1 MRRRRHCGRWPPPP
15 ARPAAPPKALRS
27 AAIPAKTSP
36 AALPTAKPTL
46 TASPA
51 RAACTSTASAFASK
65 AASPAAWSGR
75 IVAAA
80 IVLGG
85 LAGFT
90 AVLWQ
95 ARAVLLASPELT
107 IRSSS
112 SIQIT
117 GNQHL
122 TRPQLLSVFGDDV
135 DRNLLTVSLED
146 RRAQLE
152 QLPWVEHATVM
163 RLLPN
168 KLRVAIVERTPVA
181 FVRQGSE
188 IRLVDNNGVLLD
200 ISPDAPVANHYS
212 FPVVTGINQEDPLS
226 TRAARMELYER
237 FLTELDSGPSSG
249 SDKVSQTISEVDLS
263 SPEDVK
269 ALLATGVP
277 SGTQDKASDILVHFG
292 SEDFLA
298 RYQKF
303 EQRLPEWKTQYP
315 KLASVDMR
323 YDRQVVLEM
332 APGSAAPA
340 APRDA
345 STAPAAKPAPKPGT
359 APAARSAKLPARTQA
374 RVAVKPA
381 HSPIASKPAHPAAR
395 PTPTQPSPQ

>member
-1 MRRRRHCGRWPPPP
+1 MVAPASALRQMASAAGTPRRVAKGPSLRRDTSDDF
-15 ARPAAPPKALRS
+15 ARPDTEVDPDGFPRPRGLHFSGLRFRLKGNVPRS
-27 AAIPAKTSP
+27 
-36 AALPTAKPTL
+36 LV
-46 TASPA
+46 
-51 RAACTSTASAFASK
+51 
-65 AASPAAWSGR
+65 GR
-75 IVAAA
+75 VAAGA
-80 IVLGG
+80 VVLGG

-95 ARAVLLASPELT
+95 AHAMLLASPELT

-146 RRAQLE
+146 RRKELE

-181 FVRQGSE
+181 FVRQGSR
-188 IRLVDNNGVLLD
+188 ISLVDKSGVLLD
-200 ISPDAPVANHYS
+200 ISPDAPAANHYS
-212 FPVVTGINQEDPLS
+212 FPVVTGINQDDPLS
-226 TRAARMELYER
+226 TRAARMDLFER
-237 FLTELDSGPSSG
+237 FLTELDSGTE
-249 SDKVSQTISEVDLS
+249 KVSQTISEVDLS

-269 ALLATGVP
+269 ALLATG
-277 SGTQDKASDILVHFG
+277 SGPQASDILVHFG
-292 SEDFLA
+292 SEDFLP

-303 EQRLPEWKTQYP
+303 QQRLPEWKAQYP

-332 APGSAAPA
+332 APGSAAPGEAKPSA
-340 APRDA
+340 APSKSAPSAKPIAKPAAKGAKLPAKAPAHAALKPAHPVKPTPAA
-345 STAPAAKPAPKPGT
+345 SRPAAKP
-359 APAARSAKLPARTQA
+359 
-374 RVAVKPA
+374 
-381 HSPIASKPAHPAAR
+381 
-395 PTPTQPSPQ
+395 TPTQASPQ